1 MGFLDSTRNI
11 NLSCP
16 VNQLG
21 YGVAGLNISKALSDL
36 GHSISLFLIGNLEAP
51 ENYHENLK
59 QMIANSRMPDWNAPS
74 IRIWHQHDMSQFVG
88 RGDKYG
94 FPIFEL
100 DGFVDLELH
109 HLSYLDYWFVTSE
122 WSKSILVKELKK
134 VLGDE
139 DVSDRIFVIPLG
151 VDRNIFTESVSR
163 RKETI
168 FYNCGKWEVRKGH
181 DVLVKAFNEAFTEE
195 DDVELW
201 MMCDNPFY
209 SEEDNFKWERLY
221 RTSKLGEKIRIIP
234 RQQTQEDVYNIMSQT
249 DCGVFPARAEGWN
262 LELLEMMSCG
272 KNVIATNYS
281 SHTEFCNSEN
291 CMLVET
297 TELEDAHD
305 GKWFR
310 GQGQWAKLEE
320 AQITQIADHM
330 KKVHED
336 KKKDNLNINQAGVDT
351 AKKFSWENSA
361 RKILEAIEANDSHS

>member
-1 MGFLDSTRNI
+1 M
-11 NLSCP
+11 
-16 VNQLG
+16 NQLG

-36 GHSISLFLIGNLEAP
+36 GHSISLFVIGNLEAP

-234 RQQTQEDVYNIMSQT
+234 RLQTEDDVYNIMSQT
-249 DCGVFPARAEGWN
+249 DCGVFAARAEGWN

-297 TELEDAHD
+297 TELEEAHD